1 MPPLPGSAPPARQ
14 QVLATPPP
22 VVVPTKGREHVQ
34 AFIKDLE
41 GSTKKFTRG
50 RSSIEG
56 LLDYL
61 DAHANAPTPFTGQNE
76 AAKFQDALGKCANTR
91 DDRLLKYHEAIK
103 RLVRVWGTNTPY
115 PALVIRSTATSGS
128 RSDDIKIARQ
138 VCDSL
143 AGIYIADVDFSPA
156 VREAAKAKRFGSSN
170 LYDIVKKDY
179 TPAVQTSLEKVMTT
193 EKNKA
198 ALSVLS
204 VGRGGVVTGVAQG
217 RQAGIPLTGLKEIA
231 NSVARE
237 GFAVCESITATI
249 IAECKKNGFAGR
261 LEWVGI
267 VYNPSN
273 KTGHSIVVAH
283 RKGNDLNDV
292 STWGDFFVIDQ
303 WYYNLG
309 MRDKYLWDGDDRT
322 TYYNNEFYTS
332 KPRKKY
338 SVTQMADV

>member
-41 GSTKKFTRG
+41 GSTKKFTRS
-50 RSSIEG
+50 RSSVEG

-91 DDRLLKYHEAIK
+91 DERLLKYHEAIK
-103 RLVRVWGTNTPY
+103 RLVRVWGTNQAY
-115 PALVIRSTATSGS
+115 PSLVIRSVVTSGS
-128 RSDDIKIARQ
+128 RSDDIKIANR
-138 VCDSL
+138 VCESL

-156 VREAAKAKRFGSSN
+156 VREAAQAKRFGSSN

-179 TPAVQTSLEKVMTT
+179 TSAVQASLERVMTT
-193 EKNKA
+193 EKQNA
-198 ALSVLS
+198 QMA
-204 VGRGGVVTGVAQG
+204 GITARGGHNVLVSEMRQVGISLAGLG
-217 RQAGIPLTGLKEIA
+217 RIA
-231 NSVARE
+231 DSVMKA

-249 IAECKKNGFAGR
+249 ISNCKKNGFAGR
-261 LEWVGI
+261 LEWIGI
-267 VYNPSN
+267 VYDPYAR
-273 KTGHSIVVAH
+273 TGHSIVVAH

-292 STWGDFFVIDQ
+292 STWGDYFVIDQ

-309 MRDKYLWDGDDRT
+309 MRPQYLWDGADRS
-322 TYYNNEFYTS
+322 TYYNQEFYS
-332 KPRKKY
+332 RKPRKQY
-338 SVTQMADV
+338 SVKQMADI